1 MSSKPPAQ
9 DLNSKIL
16 AKKLDDWFF
25 QENDIYNN
33 ALNKL
38 CGRKD

>member
-1 MSSKPPAQ
+1 MSKKTPSQ

-25 QENDIYNN
+25 YENDIYNTEMK
-33 ALNKL
+33 KL
-38 CGRKD
+38 CGRN